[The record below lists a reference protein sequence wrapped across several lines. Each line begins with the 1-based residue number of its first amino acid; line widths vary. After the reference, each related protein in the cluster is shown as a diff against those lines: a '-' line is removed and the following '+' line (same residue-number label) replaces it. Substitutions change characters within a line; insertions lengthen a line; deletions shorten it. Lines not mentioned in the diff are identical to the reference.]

1 MLDAVVVVER
11 TKGFDEVEAERRGVF
26 GPVECVVVVLDNA
39 DKFDAVRTTLVDPA
53 TEVDFSTS
61 RVFEETNP
69 LLPTSTPGKLGG
81 GTEDIRLLESDGI
94 WLLDILFD
102 ARVTTGTGTG
112 TSTAAASSSSI
123 LFDLVFGL
131 LGAESARTVVLP
143 LNIDKDRRLFGR
155 SLAIRFGCW

>member
-1 MLDAVVVVER
+1 M
-11 TKGFDEVEAERRGVF
+11 
-26 GPVECVVVVLDNA
+26 
-39 DKFDAVRTTLVDPA
+39 VRTILVDPA
-53 TEVDFSTS
+53 TEVVFSTS

-69 LLPTSTPGKLGG
+69 LLLTGTPGKLGG
-81 GTEDIRLLESDGI
+81 GTEGIRLLESDGI
-94 WLLDILFD
+94 WLLDNLFD

-123 LFDLVFGL
+123 LFDLAFGL

-143 LNIDKDRRLFGR
+143 LNIDSVRRLFGR